1 MAPDPNRRRSST
13 TTYCSPLGLTAS
25 FLLSRFVS
33 GLLRDVPPNDPLAL
47 LAAATARLCVGRLA
61 SLIPARLAVRTDLMT
76 ALRAE

>member
-1 MAPDPNRRRSST
+1 
-13 TTYCSPLGLTAS
+13 
-25 FLLSRFVS
+25 LSRFVS

-47 LAAATARLCVGRLA
+47 LAAATARLCVGGLA